1 MCCCCLFHQR
11 LHIAQELA
19 DKASEGRAYCSI
31 GNCLRAIL
39 QPDKAMEC
47 YKRVSPG
54 VIYNSELEL
63 VYSSPY
69 ALPSYFIH
77 FLIHIFFLFLPRVSV
92 LHQTLMIKLVLVYV
106 IVTLLQHTKF

>member
-1 MCCCCLFHQR
+1 MILFLFHQR

-47 YKRVSPG
+47 YKRVSPA

-63 VYSSPY
+63 AHTLPY
-69 ALPSYFIH
+69 ALLLSPFTL
-77 FLIHIFFLFLPRVSV
+77 FHIFFYFLGS
-92 LHQTLMIKLVLVYV
+92 
-106 IVTLLQHTKF
+106 

>member
-1 MCCCCLFHQR
+1 MTTNMILFLFHQR

-54 VIYNSELEL
+54 VTYNSEQEL
-63 VYSSPY
+63 AYSSPY
-69 ALPSYFIH
+69 ALLLSPFTLFHI
-77 FLIHIFFLFLPRVSV
+77 FIFFLGS
-92 LHQTLMIKLVLVYV
+92 
-106 IVTLLQHTKF
+106 